1 MRNYSVTKRI
11 QLNSLSIW
19 YIYIY
24 IYTDIYVSKYTFYN
38 LICFIFDSLVGV
50 FKKKVNNQHNDFA

>member
-1 MRNYSVTKRI
+1 M
-11 QLNSLSIW
+11 
-19 YIYIY
+19 IYIY